1 MNLPPIDTESGRK
14 TWSFIAL
21 WGAGI
26 VFTVFAAAGLWMVR
40 EVAGFVFWLTL
51 AAHGHVFMVLGA
63 LGWALGRRMMSKVG
77 RDGAEFDDRSK
88 GDA

>member
-1 MNLPPIDTESGRK
+1 MNLPPINNESGRR

-26 VFTVFAAAGLWMVR
+26 VFTGFAAVGLWMVR
-40 EVAGFVFWLTL
+40 DAPGFVFWLTL

-63 LGWALGRRMMSKVG
+63 LGWALGRRMLGKVT
-77 RDGAEFDDRSK
+77 RDGAEFDDRS
-88 GDA
+88 GT